1 MGNPVGI
8 QVTDTIAICI
18 ADAIAPA
25 YANLILFISEAIAFT
40 LRNARAVAYPAIVV
54 LTYTIVTAVVVAD
67 SVAIRVR
74 LTGATAHKNG
84 IEFIPCAI
92 AFPLF
97 HSKAIAYP
105 AFVGYAIAVIDIV
118 ANAISVFIG
127 IAIST
132 ADTYGIDVTV
142 AGVDNVAVHI
152 HIADAVPI
160 VVFGTPPATV
170 QQGIKGVAKAI
181 AIAYRDSRA
190 VANPTLVYI
199 TIAGILVVANVVG
212 VRVACTSSSTNAQR
226 IC

>member
-1 MGNPVGI
+1 VRNSVGI
-8 QVTDTIAICI
+8 QVTDAIAIRI

-25 YANLILFISEAIAFT
+25 YANLILFISETIAFA
-40 LRNARAVAYPAIVV
+40 LGNARAVAYPAIVV

-97 HSKAIAYP
+97 HSGPIAHP
-105 AFVGYAIAVIDIV
+105 AFVSYAIAVIDIV
-118 ANAISVFIG
+118 ANAISVFVG

-132 ADTYGIDVTV
+132 ADAYGIDITV
-142 AGVDNVAVHI
+142 AGVDDVTVHI

-160 VVFGTPPATV
+160 VILGTPPATV

-181 AIAYRDSRA
+181 AIACGDS
-190 VANPTLVYI
+190 
-199 TIAGILVVANVVG
+199 
-212 VRVACTSSSTNAQR
+212 
-226 IC
+226 